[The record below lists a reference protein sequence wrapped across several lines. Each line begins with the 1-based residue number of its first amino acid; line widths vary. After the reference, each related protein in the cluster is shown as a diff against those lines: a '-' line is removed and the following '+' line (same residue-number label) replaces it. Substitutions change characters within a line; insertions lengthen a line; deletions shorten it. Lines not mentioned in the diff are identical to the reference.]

1 MALATIRS
9 DHGPTL
15 GVDDLGDGDAR
26 ITLWSNLTNDGPQ
39 VSVTLTGEEVE
50 RLRDLLDRALED
62 Y

>member
-9 DHGPTL
+9 YHGPTV
-15 GVDDLGDGDAR
+15 GVDDLGDGDTR
-26 ITLWSNLTNDGPQ
+26 ITLWSDLSNDGPQ
-39 VSVTLTGEEVE
+39 VSVALTGDEVE

>member
-1 MALATIRS
+1 
-9 DHGPTL
+9 
-15 GVDDLGDGDAR
+15 VDDLGDGDAR

-39 VSVTLTGEEVE
+39 VSVTLMGEEVE

>member
-9 DHGPTL
+9 DHGPTI
-15 GVDDLGDGDAR
+15 GVDDLGDGDTR

-39 VSVTLTGEEVE
+39 VSVALTGEEVE

>member
-1 MALATIRS
+1 VALATIRS
-9 DHGPTL
+9 DHGPTI
-15 GVDDLGDGDAR
+15 GVDDLGDGDTR